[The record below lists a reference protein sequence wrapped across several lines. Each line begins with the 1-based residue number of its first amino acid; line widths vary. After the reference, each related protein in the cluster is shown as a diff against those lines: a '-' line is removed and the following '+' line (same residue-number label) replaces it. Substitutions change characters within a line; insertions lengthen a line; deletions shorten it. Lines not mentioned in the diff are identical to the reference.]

1 MKPSLIISS
10 ISALL
15 SLNAWADVPSHCSY
29 HEHAIVNA
37 WMGKTVATDSG
48 YKNTR
53 QGKVLSLCAD
63 QAREPFGRVSYR
75 YGLPGKVEMNVDA
88 TAQAPFT
95 IANFSTGPH
104 TGMDVVGIYQGEFS
118 YYVAING
125 GQASGVELTVFKG
138 QKKLVEHFSGNHEGE
153 DFQLGDAEIDLS
165 GNKARSP
172 VLKMGKLKHSLF

>member
-1 MKPSLIISS
+1 MIQRL
-10 ISALL
+10 LL
-15 SLNAWADVPSHCSY
+15 SVTFLSASLLAQAQVPSHCSENEY
-29 HEHAIVNA
+29 AIVDA

-63 QAREPFGRVSYR
+63 QAREPFGRISYR
-75 YGLPGKVEMNVDA
+75 YGLPGKVEMKLDA
-88 TAQAPFT
+88 TPQAPFT

-118 YYVAING
+118 YYIAING

-153 DFQLGDAEIDLS
+153 DFQLGEAEIDLS

-172 VLKMGKLKHSLF
+172 VLKMGKLKHALF